1 MKRSYNMKTIFAIF
15 SLLCLAALAAAPAR
29 AAFEDVE
36 TGPRAS
42 AMAGAYAAQSE
53 GISSVFYNPAGIIGT
68 TRYEAALAQQ
78 KLYLG
83 LTDGSAISRNAIAF
97 GLPLAFGGS
106 YWGTAAVGLDTLSL
120 DSLYSES
127 RLRIAWAYPLKER
140 LWAGLAIARMGVT
153 YGSDAY
159 TAVNPVLS
167 SAKEMSAMGLD
178 LGAVY
183 SAELADFGLSI
194 QNANEPD
201 LGIKYANK
209 VSRKISLGMALK
221 RQAFTWNTDLSLSG
235 QDIKIKTGA
244 EVPVMKE
251 TYGDRLQ
258 ARGGFSVGSRDYR
271 SLAAGFGYRRAS
283 YRVDYSFVYPL
294 SGLADTMGSH
304 QLGLF
309 VAWGEARGPLADR
322 ENQYSDEAGEKG
334 RGGGKGDG
342 AGEGEGLPQK
352 TEPSKQDLQKAGK
365 LLREARLS
373 LRSGAYAKA
382 EAAYKKADELLMN
395 TDPSIKETTLK
406 MNAVS
411 EILPE
416 ATAQAGRDDLLR
428 KSVNRYADKNTDAV
442 LYITYARQKW
452 PRDIAVARLYN
463 LISREFPETASELR
477 ILPGITIIDQLLQ
490 DALDFI
496 RNGRF
501 IQAIS
506 TLQRVLQLE
515 PDNIPALTRMGSAYW
530 AMEKKDIAR
539 KNWRRVLELDPGN
552 TEVNQFM
559 KMN

>member
-1 MKRSYNMKTIFAIF
+1 MKTTTLL
-15 SLLCLAALAAAPAR
+15 SLLGLAVLAAAPAR

-53 GISSVFYNPAGIIGT
+53 GISSIFYNPAGIIGA

-83 LTDGSAISRNAIAF
+83 LTDGSAISRGAIAF
-97 GLPLAFGGS
+97 GLPLSFGGS
-106 YWGTAAVGLDTLSL
+106 YWGTAAVGMDTLSL

-140 LWAGLAIARMGVT
+140 LWAGLALARMGVT
-153 YGSDAY
+153 YGSDPLY
-159 TAVNPVLS
+159 PVLDGTT
-167 SAKEMSAMGLD
+167 EMSAMGLD
-178 LGAVY
+178 IGAIY
-183 SAELADFGLSI
+183 SGEGADFGLSI

-209 VSRKISLGMALK
+209 VDRKITLGMALK
-221 RQAFTWNTDLSLSG
+221 RQTFTWNSDLSLSG
-235 QDIKIKTGA
+235 QDVKIKTGA
-244 EVPVMKE
+244 EVPVMRE
-251 TYGDRLQ
+251 AYGDRLQ

-309 VAWGEARGPLADR
+309 VAWGEPRGPLADR

-334 RGGGKGDG
+334 RGGGGGDG
-342 AGEGEGLPQK
+342 AGEGEGAPQK
-352 TEPSKQDLQKAGK
+352 TEPSKQDVQKAVK
-365 LLREARLS
+365 LLRQARLN

-382 EAAYKKADELLMN
+382 EEAFKKADELLMN
-395 TDPSIKETTLK
+395 TDPSIKETMLK
-406 MNAVS
+406 MGAVS
-411 EILPE
+411 GILPE
-416 ATAQAGRDDLLR
+416 ATGQAGRDDLLR

-442 LYITYARQKW
+442 LYITYARQRW

-463 LISREFPETASELR
+463 LITREFPETASGLR

-539 KNWRRVLELDPGN
+539 RNWRRVLELDPGN

-559 KMN
+559 RMN

>member
-1 MKRSYNMKTIFAIF
+1 M
-15 SLLCLAALAAAPAR
+15 
-29 AAFEDVE
+29 
-36 TGPRAS
+36 
-42 AMAGAYAAQSE
+42 
-53 GISSVFYNPAGIIGT
+53 
-68 TRYEAALAQQ
+68 
-78 KLYLG
+78 
-83 LTDGSAISRNAIAF
+83 
-97 GLPLAFGGS
+97 
-106 YWGTAAVGLDTLSL
+106 DTLSL

-140 LWAGLAIARMGVT
+140 LWAGLALARMGVT
-153 YGSDAY
+153 YGSDPLY
-159 TAVNPVLS
+159 PVLDGTT
-167 SAKEMSAMGLD
+167 EMSAMGLD
-178 LGAVY
+178 IGAIY
-183 SAELADFGLSI
+183 SGEGADFGLSI

-209 VSRKISLGMALK
+209 VDRKITLGMALK
-221 RQAFTWNTDLSLSG
+221 RQTFTWNSDLSLSG
-235 QDIKIKTGA
+235 QDVKIKTGA
-244 EVPVMKE
+244 EVPVMRE
-251 TYGDRLQ
+251 AYGDRLQ

-309 VAWGEARGPLADR
+309 VAWGEPRGPLADR

-334 RGGGKGDG
+334 RGGGGGDG
-342 AGEGEGLPQK
+342 AGEGEGAPQK
-352 TEPSKQDLQKAGK
+352 TEPSKQDVQKAVK
-365 LLREARLS
+365 LLRQARLN

-382 EAAYKKADELLMN
+382 EEAFKKADELLMN
-395 TDPSIKETTLK
+395 TDPSIKETMLK
-406 MNAVS
+406 MGAVS
-411 EILPE
+411 GILPE
-416 ATAQAGRDDLLR
+416 ATGQAGRDDLLR

-442 LYITYARQKW
+442 LYITYARQRW

-463 LISREFPETASELR
+463 LITREFPETASGLR

-539 KNWRRVLELDPGN
+539 RNWRRVLELDPGN

-559 KMN
+559 RMN